1 MKKTLAALAA
11 TAVIA
16 LAWPHTA
23 FAQVFKV
30 GSFSACTT
38 ANCQSVVTH
47 NLGVV
52 PNAMIL
58 WTNGKTGTTFTA
70 NYMWGFGMTDGT
82 NSWSAGAGSQNNVGT
97 TAPVSRRD
105 WNSVIQVLQGTT
117 SSGTVLS
124 EASFTS
130 WTSTQFTITW
140 GTNGGTAYTIHY
152 VLIGGA
158 SVSAQ
163 VLSWESPSTNTNDCC
178 PATAKPTTLT
188 FQPDLVLNV
197 NHGTQMSACSPCSG
211 SAAARAGFGLGVMDP
226 AGNMWANGFISYQ
239 TATKDTQRGQQATGK
254 FIYGFNNSLTVN
266 PVAVVCT
273 TSPCLYANGF
283 RFNYTTDFSLSLQI
297 ALALHNVNFKIGT
310 FNKCSSTG
318 GCSNQNAISGLGFQ
332 PGVVLLTS
340 VQNTTSASP
349 VANSMYGFG
358 ASDGTNEASSAITD
372 ADAVAT
378 SSVWGIDSST
388 KAFTKVNNVG
398 TASVAPTVD
407 AQADI
412 AMNATGFTVTWSPN
426 DTATT
431 EMLYLALGPLNATSV
446 TLASFT
452 ATRLPDGKVRLDW
465 RTGYEV
471 DNVGF
476 RIYREQNGQRVRI
489 NSSLV
494 PGTAVIG
501 GGRGK
506 GEQTY
511 TWSDAKVPA
520 DAGPVQYWLEDVDLK
535 GKTTL
540 HGPIV
545 PAAPAARDPR

>member
-1 MKKTLAALAA
+1 MNKSLAAMAA
-11 TAVIA
+11 SAVM
-16 LAWPHTA
+16 A
-23 FAQVFKV
+23 FVCLPQSAYAQVFKV

-52 PNAMIL
+52 PSAMIL
-58 WTNGKTGTTFTA
+58 WTDGKTGTTFTA
-70 NYMWGFGMTDGT
+70 HFLWGFGMTDGT
-82 NSWSAGAGSQNNVGT
+82 NSWSWGAGSQNNVS
-97 TAPVSRRD
+97 TASLASRRN
-105 WNSVIQVLQGTT
+105 WNSVLHLIQGTNGT
-117 SSGTVLS
+117 GTVIS

-140 GTNGGTAYTIHY
+140 TTNGGTAYTVHY
-152 VLIGGA
+152 LLIGGA

-163 VLSWESPSTNTNDCC
+163 VVSWLAPSTTTADCC
-178 PATAKPTTLT
+178 PATAKPTTTT

-197 NHGTQMSACSPCSG
+197 NGGYQMSGCNVCSG
-211 SAAARAGFGLGVMDP
+211 SASSRAGFGLGVMDSG
-226 AGNMWANGFISYQ
+226 GNMWANGFISYAGV
-239 TATKDTQRGQQATGK
+239 TTKDTQRGQQATGK
-254 FIYGFNNSLTVN
+254 VIYGFTNALAVQ
-266 PVAVVCT
+266 PQAVACT

-283 RFNYTTDFSLSLQI
+283 RFNYTTDFTGPLET
-297 ALALHNVNFKIGT
+297 ALALHNVNFKIGS
-310 FNKCSSTG
+310 FNKCSSSG

-332 PGVVLLTS
+332 PGVVIMTS
-340 VQNTTSASP
+340 FQTTTSASP
-349 VANSMYGFG
+349 IANSMFGFG
-358 ASDGTNEASSAITD
+358 ASDGTNEASSALTD
-372 ADAVAT
+372 ADAVGT

-407 AQADI
+407 AQGDVT
-412 AMNATGFTVTWSPN
+412 MNSGGFTVTWSAN

-431 EMLYLALGPLNATSV
+431 EILYLALGPLNATSV

-476 RIYREQNGQRVRI
+476 RVYREQNGKRVRI
-489 NSSLV
+489 NSSMV

-511 TWSDAKVPA
+511 TWSDTKIPS
-520 DAGPVQYWLEDVDLK
+520 DGGPVQYWLEDVDLK
-535 GKTTL
+535 GKSTW
-540 HGPIV
+540 HGPITATNQ
-545 PAAPAARDPR
+545 PNKP